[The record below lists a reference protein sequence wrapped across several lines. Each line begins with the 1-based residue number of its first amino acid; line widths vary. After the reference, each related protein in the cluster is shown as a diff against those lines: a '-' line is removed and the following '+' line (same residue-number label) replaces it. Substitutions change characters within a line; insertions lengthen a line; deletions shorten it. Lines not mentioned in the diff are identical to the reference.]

1 MTQRETAEQVLQEH
15 GRTYA
20 EESGIRLKDTPAPLF
35 QLVCL
40 TQLFSAPIGAP
51 VAVATMR
58 ELLAAGW
65 TTPEHLL
72 DSTWQERVDA
82 LGRGGYRRYDES
94 TATYL
99 EQAAQRVQE
108 RWRGDLRRLRDEA
121 EDEGEVRRLLQE
133 LPRIGPTG
141 ADIFCRE
148 VQAVWPD
155 LRPQVDAKVR
165 AGATA
170 VGLPTGA
177 DELAR
182 LVDDEDFARLTAAL
196 VRVGLEQD

>member
-1 MTQRETAEQVLQEH
+1 MNQRQIAEQVLEEH
-15 GRTYA
+15 GTTYA
-20 EESGIRLKDTPAPLF
+20 DEAGIRLKDTPAPLF

-40 TQLFSAPIGAP
+40 TQLFSAPIGAQ

-58 ELLAAGW
+58 ELLAEGW

-72 DSTWQERVDA
+72 GSTWQQRVDA

-99 EQAAQRVQE
+99 AEAAELVRD
-108 RWRGDLRRLRDEA
+108 RWRGDLRRLHEEA
-121 EDEGEVRRLLQE
+121 EDEGEVRRRLQE
-133 LPRIGPTG
+133 VPRLGPTG
-141 ADIFCRE
+141 TDIFCRE

-165 AGATA
+165 EGAEA
-170 VGLPTGA
+170 VGLPT
-177 DELAR
+177 DPDDLAA
-182 LVDDEDFARLTAAL
+182 LVDAEDFAGLAAGL
-196 VRVGLEQD
+196 VRVGLERG

>member
-1 MTQRETAEQVLQEH
+1 MTQRERARHVLESH
-15 GRTYA
+15 GTTWA
-20 EESGIRLKDTPAPLF
+20 EEAGITLEDTPAPLF

-40 TQLFSAPIGAP
+40 TQLFSAPIGAS

-58 ELLAAGW
+58 ELLDAGW
-65 TTPEHLL
+65 TTPRHLL

-99 EQAAQRVQE
+99 EQAARMVQD
-108 RWRGDLRRLRDEA
+108 RWQGDLRRLHEEA
-121 EDEGEVRRLLQE
+121 ADAGEFPRRLQE

-155 LRPQVDAKVR
+155 LRPHVDDKVR

-177 DELAR
+177 DDLAA
-182 LVDDEDFARLTAAL
+182 LVEGDDLARLTAGL
-196 VRVGLEQD
+196 VRIGLDRD

>member
-1 MTQRETAEQVLQEH
+1 MSHRTTVRRLLDEH

-20 EESGIRLKDTPAPLF
+20 QEAGILLRDTPAPLF
-35 QLVCL
+35 QLLCL
-40 TQLFSAPIGAP
+40 TQLFSAPIGAS

-65 TTPEHLL
+65 TTPQHLL

-99 EQAAQRVQE
+99 EEAAQLLE
-108 RWRGDLRRLRDEA
+108 DRWRGDLRRLRREA
-121 EDEGEVRRLLQE
+121 EDEGSLRSLLQE
-133 LPRIGPTG
+133 FPRVGPTG
-141 ADIFCRE
+141 SHIFCRE

-155 LRPQVDAKVR
+155 LRPQVDDRVR
-165 AGATA
+165 AGARA
-170 VGLPTGA
+170 LGLPTDPRKLA
-177 DELAR
+177 D
-182 LVDDEDFARLTAAL
+182 LVDGDDLARLTAAL
-196 VRVGLEQD
+196 VRVDLDDA

>member
-1 MTQRETAEQVLQEH
+1 MNQRQIAEQVLEEH
-15 GRTYA
+15 GTTYA
-20 EESGIRLKDTPAPLF
+20 KEAGIKLKDTPAPLF

-58 ELLAAGW
+58 ELLAEGW

-72 DSTWQERVDA
+72 GSTWQQRVDA

-99 EQAAQRVQE
+99 EQSARLLQE
-108 RWRGDLRRLRDEA
+108 RWHGDLRRLHDDTA
-121 EDEGEVRRLLQE
+121 DEGEVRRLLQE
-133 LPRIGPTG
+133 VPRIGPTG

-155 LRPQVDAKVR
+155 LRPQVDDKVR
-165 AGATA
+165 AGARA
-170 VGLPTGA
+170 VGLPTDPG
-177 DELAR
+177 DLAG
-182 LVDDEDFARLTAAL
+182 LVDEDDFARLAAGL